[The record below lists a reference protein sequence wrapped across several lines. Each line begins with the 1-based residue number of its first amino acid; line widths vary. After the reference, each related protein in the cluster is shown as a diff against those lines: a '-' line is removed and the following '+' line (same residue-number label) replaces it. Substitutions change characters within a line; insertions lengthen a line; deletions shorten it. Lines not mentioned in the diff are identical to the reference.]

1 MCSRVLYCDVLWIKV
16 VLQHCVWISQYRV
29 ARMCTTPQIQKNHY
43 YNKRTTHNKRTTYY
57 SALLRKI
64 TYKLRY
70 PMGLRF
76 SVLHTDLRFG
86 CDTRIQQTLQQ
97 TATNC
102 STPHHSALRLQ
113 PLGVAQ
119 CVAVYFRCCS
129 VLQCAAVCC
138 SVLQCAAV
146 CCSVLQCAAV

>member
-1 MCSRVLYCDVLWIKV
+1 
-16 VLQHCVWISQYRV
+16 
-29 ARMCTTPQIQKNHY
+29 
-43 YNKRTTHNKRTTYY
+43 
-57 SALLRKI
+57 
-64 TYKLRY
+64 
-70 PMGLRF
+70 MGLRF

-86 CDTRIQQTLQQ
+86 CDTRMHQMLLQ

-102 STPHHSALRLQ
+102 NTPHHSAFTLQ

-119 CVAVYFRCCS
+119 CVAVYFRWCR